1 MLDFIDSYRK
11 YKIGDKIGEF
21 EITDIWDF
29 KEGYKDYLKD
39 NFIFIHL
46 DNKHWF
52 CLRPSGTEPLLRIY
66 YDIVDIEPKDLT
78 NLISKK

>member
-1 MLDFIDSYRK
+1 MYDFIDSYRN
-11 YKIGDKIGEF
+11 YNIGDKIGNF

-29 KEGYKDYLKD
+29 KDGFQDYIPQ

-66 YDIVDIEPKDLT
+66 YDIVDIDPKEVQDA
-78 NLISKK
+78 IKK